1 MKRINGQKMMKM
13 MTKTIF
19 TIGLLAMLISLPAFG
34 ASANKSVK
42 IEAGSEASGATSVN
56 GSVSVGENA
65 VVSGGV
71 KTVNGAVRVDSGAT
85 IGNASTVNG
94 SVKIASNVRADNL
107 STVNGSISV
116 GESSTVNG
124 DIEAVNGR
132 ITVENGTTVGD
143 NVGNVNG
150 QIELLGADVGGDV
163 STVNG
168 DVRISDGTV
177 VKGDVT
183 VEKPNGWSWGKE
195 KSRLPRVVIGPGSTV
210 EGIIEL
216 EREVELFIS
225 ETASVGGVSGVMT
238 MDDAV
243 RFSGENP

>member
-1 MKRINGQKMMKM
+1 MRMI
-13 MTKTIF
+13 TKSVF

-34 ASANKSVK
+34 ASVNKSVK
-42 IEAGSEASGATSVN
+42 IEAGSEVSGASSVN

-65 VVSGGV
+65 VVTGGV

-94 SVKIASNVRADNL
+94 GVRISDKVRADNL
-107 STVNGSISV
+107 STVNGSIDV
-116 GESSTVNG
+116 GESSTVDG
-124 DIEAVNGR
+124 EIEAVNGR
-132 ITVENGTTVGD
+132 ITVKKGTTVVES
-143 NVGNVNG
+143 VGNVNG
-150 QIELLGADVGGDV
+150 QIELLGAEIGGDV

-168 DVRISDGTV
+168 DVQISEGSV
-177 VKGDVT
+177 VKGDVI
-183 VEKPNGWSWGKE
+183 VEKPNNWGWGRDKNR
-195 KSRLPRVVIGPGSTV
+195 KPRVVIGPQSTV
-210 EGIIEL
+210 EGAIEL

-225 ETASVGGVSGVMT
+225 ETASVGGVTGVMT